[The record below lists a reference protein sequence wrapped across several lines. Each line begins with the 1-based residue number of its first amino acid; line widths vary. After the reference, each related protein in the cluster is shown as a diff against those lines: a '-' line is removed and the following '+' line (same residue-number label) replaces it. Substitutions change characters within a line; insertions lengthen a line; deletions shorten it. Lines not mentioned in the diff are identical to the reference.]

1 MNTNVKYLEY
11 IYLLSSLFSVIKHN
25 NMKKTASEART
36 STDFNSICR
45 TKNAAASLYKF
56 PLSQDLFCLFFPPPL
71 FLLLMW
77 VSFVYQAE
85 EGVGHA

>member
-1 MNTNVKYLEY
+1 
-11 IYLLSSLFSVIKHN
+11 
-25 NMKKTASEART
+25 MKKTASEART

-56 PLSQDLFCLFFPPPL
+56 PIHEICFASFSPPL